1 MNLPTNTP
9 DKPQHADAASTAIPT
24 GGHAKHWASAGE
36 RKFDRLTYRDI
47 GYGVNVL
54 SSIGAVWWAERTTH
68 GQKALEGL
76 GKLFAKIP
84 SLTPERAKFFAN
96 KSFFLTGGFL
106 VLLPMKWLED
116 AKSDLVKKWNRDIYG
131 SAVDTDPEL
140 IRSQREVDTAPK
152 QSWLSIF
159 GSRILALIPFYATVG
174 LLWDRTSLLAKWTN
188 PELRAMSGDAIKT
201 LEKTD
206 PATFSQITSK
216 GWYFDRPIA
225 TVSRFIGK
233 LMGHATGNNLAI
245 EEIETMQKT
254 FPGTIQGSIASTP
267 RDPIHSAMPYYIISE
282 AITSALVAR
291 GVYLLTRVLGPIVGY
306 KPREKNEPYNDTL
319 PTISVTPTERDAK
332 TAADRKPDAALPSP
346 VLEASAREHTPLQ
359 AREQHAAISA

>member
-1 MNLPTNTP
+1 MDIPKNTP
-9 DKPQHADAASTAIPT
+9 ENPQNADAASTAIPS

-54 SSIGAVWWAERTTH
+54 SSIGAVWWAERTTQ

-116 AKSDLVKKWNRDIYG
+116 AKSDLVKKWNREIYG
-131 SAVDTDPEL
+131 SAVDSDPEL
-140 IRSQREVDTAPK
+140 IRSQNEVDNAPK

-159 GSRILALIPFYATVG
+159 GSRILALVPFYAVVG
-174 LLWDRTSLLAKWTN
+174 LLWDRTSTLAKWTN

-206 PATFSQITSK
+206 PAAFSQVASK
-216 GWYFDRPIA
+216 GFYFDRPIA

-233 LMGHATGNNLAI
+233 LTAQITGNKAAI
-245 EEIETMQKT
+245 TEIETMQKT
-254 FPGTIQGSIASTP
+254 FPGTIQGSITSAP

-306 KPREKNEPYNDTL
+306 KPREKNAPYTEAP
-319 PTISVTPTERDAK
+319 PTISVTPAQLSDAK
-332 TAADRKPDAALPSP
+332 TEEPKAAAQQPSP
-346 VLEASAREHTPLQ
+346 VLETGAREHAPLQ
-359 AREQHAAISA
+359 THAQRAAISA

>member
-1 MNLPTNTP
+1 MTSNTP
-9 DKPQHADAASTAIPT
+9 DKPQNADTASTAIPT

-54 SSIGAVWWAERTTH
+54 ASIGAVWWAERTTQ

-159 GSRILALIPFYATVG
+159 GSRILALVPFYATVG
-174 LLWDRTSLLAKWTN
+174 LLWDRTSTLAKWTN
-188 PELRAMSGDAIKT
+188 PELRSMSGDAIKT

-206 PATFSQITSK
+206 PAKFSQIASK

-225 TVSRFIGK
+225 AVSRFFGK
-233 LMGHATGNNLAI
+233 ITAQLTGNKAAL

-254 FPGTIQGSIASTP
+254 FPGTIQGAITSTP
-267 RDPIHSAMPYYIISE
+267 RDPIHSAMPYYVISE
-282 AITSALVAR
+282 AITSAMVAR

-306 KPREKNEPYNDTL
+306 KPREKEEPYTEAL
-319 PTISVTPTERDAK
+319 PSITVTPTKRDEK
-332 TAADRKPDAALPSP
+332 AASEHKADAALPSP
-346 VLEASAREHTPLQ
+346 VLEAAPREHAPLQ
-359 AREQHAAISA
+359 AHAQHAAISA